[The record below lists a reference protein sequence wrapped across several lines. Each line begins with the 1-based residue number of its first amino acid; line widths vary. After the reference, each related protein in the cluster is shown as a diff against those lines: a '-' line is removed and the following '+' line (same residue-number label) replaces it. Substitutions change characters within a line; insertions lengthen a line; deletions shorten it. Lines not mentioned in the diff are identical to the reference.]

1 MDTFREKFG
10 KFHQELSNCKNDLS
24 LIRLE
29 KNIDDDSLKEKERL
43 DRRITEIEQE
53 LKKLI
58 PESCD
63 Y

>member
-1 MDTFREKFG
+1 MDTFRERFSKL
-10 KFHQELSNCKNDLS
+10 HQELSNCKNDLS